1 MRRPILILVSAILGA
16 ILLAGVSYQAAKHM
30 SSAGLAGSGDDLA
43 WLEKEFHL
51 TNVEMARIRPLHE
64 GYLPKCHEMC
74 ERIAAKQREL
84 EEILS
89 QAPGSNI
96 VIRLK
101 LEETA
106 ALRAQCQAQMLA
118 HFREVSQA
126 MPSDQGRR
134 YLSEMQ
140 RLTLGSH
147 EQLEKSMT
155 PASHSAHGKN

>member
-1 MRRPILILVSAILGA
+1 MRRPVLILVSFFLGA
-16 ILLAGVSYQAAKHM
+16 IILAVVSFLAAKHM
-30 SSAGLAGSGDDLA
+30 SSAGVAGSGDDLA
-43 WLEKEFHL
+43 WLQKEFRL
-51 TNVEMARIRPLHE
+51 TDSEMARIRPLHE

-74 ERIAAKQREL
+74 ERIAAKQREI
-84 EEILS
+84 EAILS
-89 QAPGSNI
+89 KAPGSNE
-96 VIRLK
+96 VIQMK
-101 LEETA
+101 LGEAA

-118 HFREVSQA
+118 HFQEVSQA

-155 PASHSAHGKN
+155 PASHSAHGKH